1 MPGRQPLTYLAVLAA
16 SLPGLSYSS
25 HAAEPCRIEV
35 VEKGTGWPVPLVEL
49 RTTSKTRMVTDND
62 GVAAFDLPEF
72 MGHETWLDVI
82 GHGYEVPK
90 DGFGFHGVRVTPK
103 PGAILKIEVQRMLPA
118 KRLGRLTGAGLFAES
133 QKLGQR
139 LDWKESGIVGSD
151 SVQTATYR
159 GKLFWAWGD
168 TIMAGYPLGVYDTS
182 SATTALK
189 PLTSFQPPLAMPF
202 DYFRDPKGAVR
213 GVAKMA
219 GSGPTWVSGYISL
232 MDKAGVPKLVCTY
245 TKIKGHLEAYEIGL
259 AVWNDTASAFEPYRT
274 LWKATDNKPKPAV
287 PNGHPSV
294 WKDPQGKEWV
304 CLGDPFPTLRFPA
317 TFEGW
322 QDQTQ
327 WETLTPQK
335 SLTAAGSG
343 EKVTPHSGSI
353 AWNPWRKRWVTV
365 FVQSYGKPSAIG
377 ELWYAEADAPTG
389 EWGAAV
395 KVLTHDN
402 YTFYNPRLHPEFTP
416 ADSPILL
423 FEGTYT
429 QEFANHAQPTPRYD
443 YNQILYRLDLDDP
456 ALTPAQKP

>member
-1 MPGRQPLTYLAVLAA
+1 MPGRQPLTCLAVLAA

-72 MGHETWLDVI
+72 MGRETWLDVI

-90 DGFGFHGVRVTPK
+90 DGFGFHGVRITPK
-103 PGAILKIEVQRMLPA
+103 PGATLKIEVQRMLPA
-118 KRLGRLTGAGLFAES
+118 KRVGRLTGAGLFAES

-168 TIMAGYPLGVYDTS
+168 TIMAGYPLGLYDTS

-189 PLTSFQPPLAMPF
+189 PLASFQPPLAMPL

-245 TKIKGHLEAYEIGL
+245 TKIKGHLEVYEIGL
-259 AVWNDTASAFEPYRT
+259 AV
-274 LWKATDNKPKPAV
+274 
-287 PNGHPSV
+287 
-294 WKDPQGKEWV
+294 
-304 CLGDPFPTLRFPA
+304 
-317 TFEGW
+317 
-322 QDQTQ
+322 
-327 WETLTPQK
+327 
-335 SLTAAGSG
+335 
-343 EKVTPHSGSI
+343 
-353 AWNPWRKRWVTV
+353 
-365 FVQSYGKPSAIG
+365 
-377 ELWYAEADAPTG
+377 
-389 EWGAAV
+389 
-395 KVLTHDN
+395 
-402 YTFYNPRLHPEFTP
+402 
-416 ADSPILL
+416 
-423 FEGTYT
+423 
-429 QEFANHAQPTPRYD
+429 
-443 YNQILYRLDLDDP
+443 
-456 ALTPAQKP
+456 